1 MGALTVAA
9 GSFFERLEPPPAERQ
24 RTRKQPDTAEQVAM
38 IKRQLDI
45 LLNARQGASASTPD
59 YGLTDFN
66 DAAVSTADM
75 TLKIMDDI
83 KQTIRRYEPR
93 VSIETVTC
101 ERDPD
106 YPMELTFRI
115 IGYLNADTAQEKMEI
130 DLVMSG
136 LDRYNKILR

>member
-1 MGALTVAA
+1 MAA
-9 GSFFERLEPPPAERQ
+9 GSFFERLEPAPAERQ
-24 RTRKQPDTAEQVAM
+24 RTRKQPDTAKQVAM

-75 TLKIMDDI
+75 TLKIIDDI

-93 VSIETVTC
+93 VSVDTVIC
-101 ERDPD
+101 ERNPD

-115 IGYLNADTAQEKMEI
+115 IGYLSADTAQERLEI

-136 LDRYNKILR
+136 LDRYNKILK